1 MPAEIESGESAH
13 ETLLDELQGGGE
25 HGDRAWIRW
34 VALTAMILALFSS
47 VGALLAGITSTEA
60 VMERTEEILELSRL
74 EGDRLHIE
82 ILRSKHDLLRSLEKP
97 LDLAE
102 IERIQ
107 HYEEESAELA
117 IAVAREEVQVG
128 MANDKHGIFALGVT
142 LLSIAITLSGMSIMA
157 DVSMTIRSAVRVR
170 HIR

>member
-1 MPAEIESGESAH
+1 MDP
-13 ETLLDELQGGGE
+13 
-25 HGDRAWIRW
+25 
-34 VALTAMILALFSS
+34 
-47 VGALLAGITSTEA
+47 
-60 VMERTEEILELSRL
+60 
-74 EGDRLHIE
+74 
-82 ILRSKHDLLRSLEKP
+82 
-97 LDLAE
+97 AE

-107 HYEEESAELA
+107 DYEEESAELA